1 VKHVFWQ
8 VLVCTNLFVHTSGH
22 TQKKGVPKDA
32 SFSVQSTTKE
42 KIFFNPRAP
51 QMDPE
56 DLLRAA
62 QNQYKWNS
70 L

>member
-1 VKHVFWQ
+1 VY
-8 VLVCTNLFVHTSGH
+8 TSGH
-22 TQKKGVPKDA
+22 TQKDGVPEDA
-32 SFSVQSTTKE
+32 SRSGQGTTKE
-42 KIFFNPRAP
+42 KILFNPRAP